1 MSFCAIVLNKYFH
14 ILEIYD
20 VHILV
25 LVVFHFFFSEKM
37 ENTII
42 YEEDLYREYGLTQ
55 KYACL

>member
-14 ILEIYD
+14 ILEVYD

-25 LVVFHFFFSEKM
+25 LFFFSFFFSEKM

>member
-1 MSFCAIVLNKYFH
+1 MSFSAIVLNKYFH
-14 ILEIYD
+14 ILEVYD

-25 LVVFHFFFSEKM
+25 LFCFSFLFSEKM

-55 KYACL
+55 KYACW

>member
-1 MSFCAIVLNKYFH
+1 MSFSAIVLNKYFH
-14 ILEIYD
+14 ILEVYD

-25 LVVFHFFFSEKM
+25 LFFFSEKM